1 MVDTLIAAAA
11 LATAANAAQ
20 ALGAPSDEQP
30 TSLKTGEERSAVQK
44 DRRLVARS
52 APRAG
57 SDLESLR
64 PLIQRAKLDSS
75 LNDTKVLLDKAE
87 NQIKIGN
94 REQAMLTLDGANMQ
108 LERVRTDMK
117 GNTNFIDTFIEL
129 ETRESLLREKIGGDM
144 PQIVPLRPIQKDGET
159 APATSDEKRQE
170 APVKPPKRDELPV
183 G

>member
-1 MVDTLIAAAA
+1 MVDTLMAAAA
-11 LATAANAAQ
+11 LAAAASAAKALPVTA
-20 ALGAPSDEQP
+20 DDQP
-30 TSLKTGEERSAVQK
+30 TLKTGEERSAVQK

-57 SDLESLR
+57 SDLDSLR

-75 LNDTKVLLDKAE
+75 LSDTKVLLDKAE

-94 REQAMLTLDGANMQ
+94 REQAMLTLEGANMQ

-129 ETRESLLREKIGGDM
+129 ETRESLLREKIGGET
-144 PQIVPLRPIQKDGET
+144 PAIVPLRPIQKDGET
-159 APATSDEKRQE
+159 APAKSDEKRDE

>member
-1 MVDTLIAAAA
+1 MVDTLMAAAA
-11 LATAANAAQ
+11 LAAAANSAQ
-20 ALGAPSDEQP
+20 VLGAPADEQP
-30 TSLKTGEERSAVQK
+30 TSLKTGEERSAIQV
-44 DRRLVARS
+44 DRRRIARAS
-52 APRAG
+52 PRAG
-57 SDLESLR
+57 TDLESLR

-75 LNDTKVLLDKAE
+75 LSDTKVLLDKAE
-87 NQIKIGN
+87 KQIKIGN

-129 ETRESLLREKIGGDM
+129 ETRESLLREKIGGET
-144 PQIVPLRPIQKDGET
+144 PTIVPLRLQKDGES
-159 APATSDEKRQE
+159 APAKPEENRDE